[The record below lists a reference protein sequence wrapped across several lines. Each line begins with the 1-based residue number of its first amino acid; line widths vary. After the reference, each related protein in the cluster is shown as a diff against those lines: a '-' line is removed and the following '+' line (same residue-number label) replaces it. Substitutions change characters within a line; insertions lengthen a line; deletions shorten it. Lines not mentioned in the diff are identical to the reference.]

1 MTFHPTRRRFLL
13 TSFAVAGV
21 AGLWQRE
28 EGVGRQSASSSR
40 RPLAICSANRVTTP
54 DGTVYYGGIR
64 ATQKA
69 IELIRAGSDPLE
81 AVIAGVTLV
90 EDDPN
95 DMSVGYGGLPNEEG
109 EVELDAQVMHGPTGR
124 CGAVAALKYIKNP
137 SQVARLVMEK
147 TDHVLLVGEGAL
159 RFALAFGFKKENL
172 LTERAREMWLRWRE
186 QRSTIDHWVDN
197 KISSRGESSTASPQT
212 FDRDRYTGSI
222 SCLAVD
228 AAGNLAGVSTT
239 SGLAFKV
246 PGRVGDLAV
255 IGAGLFVDNEVGA
268 AGSTGWGEDNIRV
281 AGAHTIVEHL
291 RRGMSPTDA
300 CLEAL
305 KRVARLYNG
314 KPEHQLKY
322 YALTKD
328 GQFGSASMWKGEEFV
343 VADSGGSRVE
353 PAAYLYEKKPD

>member
-1 MTFHPTRRRFLL
+1 MTFRPTRRRFLL
-13 TSFAVAGV
+13 TGLTVAISPGLRRSSEGFGQRRASPQRPV
-21 AGLWQRE
+21 AI
-28 EGVGRQSASSSR
+28 S
-40 RPLAICSANRVTTP
+40 SANRVTAP

-69 IELIRAGSDPLE
+69 IELIRAGSDPLD
-81 AVIAGVTLV
+81 AVIAGVNLV

-172 LTERAREMWLRWRE
+172 LTDRAREMWLQWRE
-186 QRSTIDHWVDN
+186 QRSPIDHWTDN
-197 KISSRGESSTASPQT
+197 KISSPKQSSTASSFV

-239 SGLAFKV
+239 SGLAYKV

-281 AGAHTIVEHL
+281 AGAHTIVECL

-305 KRVARLYNG
+305 KRVAKLYNG

-328 GQFGSASMWKGEEFV
+328 GQFGSASMWKGEEF
-343 VADSGGSRVE
+343 AITDGQGSRVE
-353 PAAYLYEKKPD
+353 PTAYLYEKRPS